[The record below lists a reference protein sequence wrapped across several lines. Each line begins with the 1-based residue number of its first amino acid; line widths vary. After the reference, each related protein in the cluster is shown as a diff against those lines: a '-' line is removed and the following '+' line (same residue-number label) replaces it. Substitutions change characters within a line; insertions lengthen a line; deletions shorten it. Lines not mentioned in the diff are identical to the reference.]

1 MKFLIKKEKIMFEQA
16 TKMKLRFSSQR
27 GSLTVEDLWD
37 LSLAD
42 LDTIAKSINK
52 NLKASE
58 EESFLVSSS
67 GKDSILELKLD
78 ILKHIIKIDQEEIEA
93 KYRAIE
99 LHDKKEKIMEIISDK
114 EDKKLKKNSI
124 NDLKEMLNEL

>member
-1 MKFLIKKEKIMFEQA
+1 MFEQA